1 MTRVAGDL
9 ARSGGGEP
17 AVATVPWLAAPRRA
31 WRAFRTGLAF
41 VVFGAGAA
49 VIELLILPVMRLVS
63 WRRSDMQRRVQ
74 LLIHHAFRLFAWFMV
89 TIGLI
94 RVTWVGRERLRER
107 GILVV
112 ANHPTLIDV
121 VLLVA
126 AMPQADCIVKTA
138 AERHLLMRRIVKSAG
153 YIPNDRP
160 EPLIE
165 AGTESLLQGRSLLLF
180 PEGTRSPEG
189 RLGAFRRGAA
199 RIALRSG
206 RDLVPVVITCSPP
219 TLMKGQSWYDVPAS
233 TAHLTL
239 TVEEP
244 IRVREHEAAGKS
256 EAAGAR
262 ELTES
267 LQSFFERSLP
277 TGR

>member
-1 MTRVAGDL
+1 MSRVAEDL
-9 ARSGGGEP
+9 ARSGGDQ
-17 AVATVPWLAAPRRA
+17 AITTVPWLASLWRG

-41 VVFGAGAA
+41 VVFGVGAA
-49 VIELLILPVMRLVS
+49 IIDVLILPVIRLVS
-63 WRRSDMQRRVQ
+63 WQRPDVQRRVQ
-74 LLIHHAFRLFAWFMV
+74 LLIHHAFRFFAWFMI

-94 RVTWVGRERLRER
+94 RVTWVGRERLREN

-138 AERHLLMRRIVKSAG
+138 AERHLLVRRVVKSAG

-160 EPLIE
+160 EPMIE
-165 AGTESLLQGRSLLLF
+165 AGTESLRQGRSLLLF

-206 RDLVPVVITCSPP
+206 KDLVPVVITCSPP
-219 TLMKGQSWYDVPAS
+219 TLMKGQPWYDVPAC
-233 TAHLTL
+233 TAHVTL

-244 IRVREHEAAGKS
+244 IRVRDHEAAHKP

-267 LQSFFERSLP
+267 LQSFFERSLHA
-277 TGR
+277 GR

>member
-1 MTRVAGDL
+1 MSRVAEDL
-9 ARSGGGEP
+9 ARSGGDQ
-17 AVATVPWLAAPRRA
+17 AIAAVPWLASLRRG

-41 VVFGAGAA
+41 VVFGVGAA
-49 VIELLILPVMRLVS
+49 VIELLILPVMRLLS
-63 WRRSDMQRRVQ
+63 RRQSDMQRRVQ
-74 LLIHHAFRLFAWFMV
+74 LLIHLAFRLFAWFMS

-138 AERHLLMRRIVKSAG
+138 AERHPLMRRVVKSAG

-165 AGTESLLQGRSLLLF
+165 AGTSSLRHGRSLLLF

-189 RLGAFRRGAA
+189 RLGTFRRGAA

-206 RDLVPVVITCSPP
+206 KDLVPVAITCSPP
-219 TLMKGQSWYDVPAS
+219 TLMKGQPWYDVPAC
-233 TAHLTL
+233 TAHVTL
-239 TVEEP
+239 TVGEP
-244 IRVREHEAAGKS
+244 IRIQDHEAARKS

-262 ELTES
+262 ELTEA
-267 LQSFFERSLP
+267 LQSFFERSLH

>member
-1 MTRVAGDL
+1 M
-9 ARSGGGEP
+9 
-17 AVATVPWLAAPRRA
+17 PWLASLRRS

-41 VVFGAGAA
+41 VVFGVGAA
-49 VIELLILPVMRLVS
+49 VIDVLILPGLRLVS

-74 LLIHHAFRLFAWFMV
+74 LLIHRAFQLFAWFMI

-94 RVTWVGRERLRER
+94 RVTWVGRERLR
-107 GILVV
+107 GAPLLVV

-126 AMPQADCIVKTA
+126 AMPQADCIVKGA
-138 AERHLLMRRIVKSAG
+138 AERHLLMRPVVKTAG
-153 YIPNDRP
+153 YIPNDHP

-165 AGTESLLQGRSLLLF
+165 SGTESLRQGRSLLLF

-219 TLMKGQSWYDVPAS
+219 MLMKGQPWYDVPAC
-233 TAHLTL
+233 TAHVTL

-244 IRVREHEAAGKS
+244 IRLRDREASQKP

-262 ELTES
+262 ELTEY
-267 LQSFFERSLP
+267 LQSFFERRLHP
-277 TGR
+277 GR

>member
-1 MTRVAGDL
+1 M
-9 ARSGGGEP
+9 
-17 AVATVPWLAAPRRA
+17 
-31 WRAFRTGLAF
+31 
-41 VVFGAGAA
+41 
-49 VIELLILPVMRLVS
+49 
-63 WRRSDMQRRVQ
+63 Q
-74 LLIHHAFRLFAWFMV
+74 LLIHHAFRLFAWFMI

-107 GILVV
+107 PILVV

-138 AERHLLMRRIVKSAG
+138 AERHPLLRRLVKGAG

-160 EPLIE
+160 EPLIA
-165 AGTESLLQGRSLLLF
+165 AGTECLRQGRSLLLF

-206 RDLVPVVITCSPP
+206 SDLVPVVITCSPP
-219 TLMKGQSWYDVPAS
+219 TLMKGQPWYDVPECA
-233 TAHLTL
+233 AHITL
-239 TVEEP
+239 TVKEP
-244 IRVREHEAAGKS
+244 IRVRDHEAA
-256 EAAGAR
+256 AR
-262 ELTES
+262 RKPPGPGS
-267 LQSFFERSLP
+267 
-277 TGR
+277 

>member
-1 MTRVAGDL
+1 MSRVAEDL
-9 ARSGGGEP
+9 ARSGSDQN
-17 AVATVPWLAAPRRA
+17 VSTVPWLASLRRG

-41 VVFGAGAA
+41 VVFGLGAL
-49 VIELLILPVMRLVS
+49 VIEVLILPVLWLVS
-63 WRRSDMQRRVQ
+63 WRPSDMQRRVQ
-74 LLIHHAFRLFAWFMV
+74 LLIHHAYRFFAWFMI

-94 RVTWVGRERLRER
+94 RVTWIGRERLHER
-107 GILVV
+107 PILVV

-138 AERHLLMRRIVKSAG
+138 AERHPLTRWLVRGAG
-153 YIPNDRP
+153 YIGNDRP

-165 AGTESLLQGRSLLLF
+165 AGTESLRQGRSLLLF

-189 RLGAFRRGAA
+189 RLWPFRRGAA

-206 RDLVPVVITCSPP
+206 MDLMPVVITCSPP
-219 TLMKGQSWYDVPAS
+219 TLMKGQPWYDVPVCA
-233 TAHLTL
+233 AHLTL
-239 TVEEP
+239 TVKEP
-244 IRVREHEAAGKS
+244 IRIGDLDAAHKA

-262 ELTES
+262 ELTEY
-267 LQSFFERSLP
+267 LQSFFERNLH

>member
-1 MTRVAGDL
+1 VSRVAEDL
-9 ARSGGGEP
+9 ARGGHDQR
-17 AVATVPWLAAPRRA
+17 VSTVPWLASVRRG

-41 VVFGAGAA
+41 VVFGVGAL
-49 VIELLILPVMRLVS
+49 VIEVLILPLLWLVS
-63 WRRSDMQRRVQ
+63 WRRSDLLQRRVQ
-74 LLIHHAFRLFAWFMV
+74 FVIHHAYRLFAWIMI

-94 RVTWVGRERLRER
+94 RVTWVGRERLRK
-107 GILVV
+107 GPILVV

-138 AERHLLMRRIVKSAG
+138 AERHPLLRWLVKGAG
-153 YIPNDRP
+153 YIGNDRP

-165 AGTESLLQGRSLLLF
+165 AGTESLRQGRSLLLF
-180 PEGTRSPEG
+180 PEGTRSPEA
-189 RLGAFRRGAA
+189 RLGPFRRGAA

-206 RDLVPVVITCSPP
+206 MDLVPVVITCLPP
-219 TLMKGQSWYDVPAS
+219 TLMKGQPWYDVPAC
-233 TAHLTL
+233 TAHVTL
-239 TVEEP
+239 TVEAP
-244 IRVREHEAAGKS
+244 IRLEDHQAAHKP

-262 ELTES
+262 ELTEY
-267 LQSFFERSLP
+267 LQGFFERSLH

>member
-1 MTRVAGDL
+1 MSRVVEDL
-9 ARSGGGEP
+9 AGGSHDQ
-17 AVATVPWLAAPRRA
+17 AVPTVPWLASLRRG
-31 WRAFRTGLAF
+31 WRIFRTGLAF
-41 VVFGAGAA
+41 VVFGVGAA
-49 VIELLILPVMRLVS
+49 VIDALILPALRLVS
-63 WRRSDMQRRVQ
+63 WRRSDMRRRVQ
-74 LLIHHAFRLFAWFMV
+74 LLIHHAFQLFAWFMI

-94 RVTWVGRERLRER
+94 RVTWVGRERLR
-107 GILVV
+107 GGPLLVV

-126 AMPQADCIVKTA
+126 AMPQADCIVKGA
-138 AERHLLMRRIVKSAG
+138 AERHLLMRRVVKSAG

-160 EPLIE
+160 DPLIE
-165 AGTESLLQGRSLLLF
+165 SGTESLRQGRSLLLF

-219 TLMKGQSWYDVPAS
+219 TLMKGQPWYDVPAC
-233 TAHLTL
+233 TAHVTL

-244 IRVREHEAAGKS
+244 IRLRDHEASHKP

-262 ELTES
+262 ELTEY
-267 LQSFFERSLP
+267 LQSFFERRLHP
-277 TGR
+277 GR

>member
-1 MTRVAGDL
+1 MPSLRRV
-9 ARSGGGEP
+9 
-17 AVATVPWLAAPRRA
+17 
-31 WRAFRTGLAF
+31 WRAFRTGIAF
-41 VVFGAGAA
+41 AMFGLGAVLISMVA
-49 VIELLILPVMRLVS
+49 VPMLQLTS
-63 WRRSDMQRRVQ
+63 RRSGDLQRRTQ
-74 LLIHHAFRLFAWFMV
+74 ALIHHAFRLFAWFMTV
-89 TIGLI
+89 TGLI

-107 GILVV
+107 PILVI

-126 AMPQADCIVKTA
+126 AMPQADCIVKGA
-138 AERHLLMRRIVKSAG
+138 AERHPLMRRVVKSAG

-165 AGTESLLQGRSLLLF
+165 AGTESLRQGRSLLLF

-219 TLMKGQSWYDVPAS
+219 TLMKGQPWYDVPAC
-233 TAHLTL
+233 TAHVTL

-244 IRVREHEAAGKS
+244 IRLRDHEAARKP

-262 ELTES
+262 ELTEH
-267 LQSFFERSLP
+267 LQSFFDRHLHA
-277 TGR
+277 GR

>member
-1 MTRVAGDL
+1 MSPVAEDL
-9 ARSGGGEP
+9 ARSGPEP
-17 AVATVPWLAAPRRA
+17 TVSPVPWLASLRRG

-41 VVFGAGAA
+41 VVFGVGAA
-49 VIELLILPVMRLVS
+49 VIDVLILPVLRLVS

-74 LLIHHAFRLFAWFMV
+74 LLIHHAFRLFAWFMI

-94 RVTWVGRERLRER
+94 RVTWVGRERLRE
-107 GILVV
+107 GPILLV

-126 AMPQADCIVKTA
+126 AMPQADCIVKGA
-138 AERHLLMRRIVKSAG
+138 AERHPLMRRVVKSAG

-165 AGTESLLQGRSLLLF
+165 AGTESLRQGRSLLLF

-219 TLMKGQSWYDVPAS
+219 TLMKGQPWYDVPAC
-233 TAHLTL
+233 TAHVTL

-244 IRVREHEAAGKS
+244 IRLRDHEAARKP

-262 ELTES
+262 ELTEH
-267 LQSFFERSLP
+267 LQSFFDRHLHA
-277 TGR
+277 GR

>member
-1 MTRVAGDL
+1 MTRVAEDL
-9 ARSGGGEP
+9 ARSGQT
-17 AVATVPWLAAPRRA
+17 VSTVPWLTSLRRG

-41 VVFGAGAA
+41 VVFGLGAL
-49 VIELLILPVMRLVS
+49 VIEVLILPVLWLVS
-63 WRRSDMQRRVQ
+63 WRPSDRQRRVQ
-74 LLIHHAFRLFAWFMV
+74 LVIHHAYRLFAWFMA

-94 RVTWVGRERLRER
+94 RVTWVGRERLRE
-107 GILVV
+107 GPILVV

-126 AMPQADCIVKTA
+126 AMPQVDCIVKTA
-138 AERHLLMRRIVKSAG
+138 AERHPLLRWLVKGAG
-153 YIPNDRP
+153 YIGNDRP
-160 EPLIE
+160 EAFIE
-165 AGTESLLQGRSLLLF
+165 AGTESLRQGRSLLLF
-180 PEGTRSPEG
+180 PEGTRSPER
-189 RLGAFRRGAA
+189 RLWPFRRGAA

-219 TLMKGQSWYDVPAS
+219 TLMKGRPWYDVPAC

-244 IRVREHEAAGKS
+244 IRLEDHEAACKT

-262 ELTES
+262 ALTEY
-267 LQSFFERSLP
+267 LQGFFERNLHA
-277 TGR
+277 GR

>member
-1 MTRVAGDL
+1 MSRVAEDL
-9 ARSGGGEP
+9 ARSGHDQT
-17 AVATVPWLAAPRRA
+17 VSTVPWLASLRRG

-41 VVFGAGAA
+41 VVFGVGAA
-49 VIELLILPVMRLVS
+49 VIAVLILPALRLVS

-74 LLIHHAFRLFAWFMV
+74 LLIHHAFRLFAWIMI

-94 RVTWVGRERLRER
+94 RVTWVGRERLRE
-107 GILVV
+107 GPILVV

-126 AMPQADCIVKTA
+126 AMPQADCIVKGA
-138 AERHLLMRRIVKSAG
+138 AERHLLMRRVVKSAG

-160 EPLIE
+160 EPLIA
-165 AGTESLLQGRSLLLF
+165 AGTESLRQGRSLLLF

-189 RLGAFRRGAA
+189 RLGPFRRGAA

-219 TLMKGQSWYDVPAS
+219 TLMKGQPWYDVPAC
-233 TAHLTL
+233 TAHVTL
-239 TVEEP
+239 TVLDP
-244 IRVREHEAAGKS
+244 IRLRGQEAVQEP

-262 ELTES
+262 ELTEY
-267 LQSFFERSLP
+267 LQSFFDRHLHAGP
-277 TGR
+277 

>member
-1 MTRVAGDL
+1 MSRVAEDL
-9 ARSGGGEP
+9 ARSSDRTAP
-17 AVATVPWLAAPRRA
+17 TISWLASLRRG

-41 VVFGAGAA
+41 VVFGLGAM
-49 VIELLILPVMRLVS
+49 VIDVLILPVLRLVS
-63 WRRSDMQRRVQ
+63 WRRGNLQRRMQ
-74 LLIHHAFRLFAWFMV
+74 LLIHHAFRLFAWFMT

-107 GILVV
+107 PILVV

-138 AERHLLMRRIVKSAG
+138 AERHPLLRRLVKGAG

-160 EPLIE
+160 EPLIA
-165 AGTESLLQGRSLLLF
+165 AGTESLRQGRSLLLF

-189 RLGAFRRGAA
+189 RLGVFRRGAA

-219 TLMKGQSWYDVPAS
+219 TLMKGQPWYDVPVCA
-233 TAHLTL
+233 AHVTL
-239 TVEEP
+239 TVKKP
-244 IRVREHEAAGKS
+244 IRIRDHDAAT

-262 ELTES
+262 ELTGR
-267 LQSFFERSLP
+267 LQAFYERSLH
-277 TGR
+277 TRR